1 MCVWKEQV
9 CDAIREREMGQ
20 ADKSWTETIMGDTQS
35 IRKWVERD
43 FILFYFFEVLKAAT
57 TQDVNGEKKAF
68 S

>member
-1 MCVWKEQV
+1 VEKEQV

-43 FILFYFFEVLKAAT
+43 FIFLFFLGFK
-57 TQDVNGEKKAF
+57 GGHHPRRKRRKKSIFLAG
-68 S
+68 